1 MYNGILTPDLS
12 RLTLKVYT
20 LPCWSAVGRLVLL
33 QCTST
38 ELKVQ
43 VGPRGNE
50 GLGHSRIHTVDVTE
64 ERCGA
69 HND

>member
-20 LPCWSAVGRLVLL
+20 LPRWSAVGGLVLL
-33 QCTST
+33 QCTAT

-50 GLGHSRIHTVDVTE
+50 GLRTQQDTYRGCYRGEMWGSQ
-64 ERCGA
+64 
-69 HND
+69 